1 MSLTS
6 LLQGDTYNEH
16 TLLQGL
22 ISYIKQVTAHLSV
35 AGRSQLYCKE

>member
-6 LLQGDTYNEH
+6 LLQVATYNQY

-22 ISYIKQVTAHLSV
+22 ISYIKQVTDVVVHCNS
-35 AGRSQLYCKE
+35 YK